1 LVEIDIAAPAVIGR
15 EMKHGGHV
23 SDRSRGNAVLSQVAL
38 DEFNFSVPDQIADV
52 LNFPAA

>member
-1 LVEIDIAAPAVIGR
+1 VEIDIAAPAVIGR
-15 EMKHGGHV
+15 KMKHGGHV